1 MLDVARESSDWFAQ
15 VLTVDN
21 TGAISREAVEIQRR
35 EYHGIY
41 GDEAGDALI
50 EQEYFCS
57 FEAAVLGSCWGK
69 QIREAEQGGRI
80 PDVAVNRYLRVNTAW
95 DIGVDDA
102 MAIWCFQ
109 VYFMFL
115 ARCSMRSRRSRAS
128 TLKPT
133 RSGARSGRSRG
144 VRSRC
149 YGACS

>member
-1 MLDVARESSDWFAQ
+1 MRISPRSNHAKSMLDVARESSDWFAQ

-21 TGAISREAVEIQRR
+21 TGTISREAVEIQRR

-41 GDEAGDALI
+41 SDEAGDALI
-50 EQEYFCS
+50 EQEYFCPS
-57 FEAAVLGSCWGK
+57 RLRFSGSYWGK
-69 QIREAEQGGRI
+69 QLREAEQGGRI
-80 PDVAVNRYLRVNTAW
+80 LDVAVNRDLPVNTAW

-133 RSGARSGRSRG
+133 RSGARSRQ
-144 VRSRC
+144 
-149 YGACS
+149 